1 MATLSRANTG
11 VLSRGNIIQQ
21 NNVLSS
27 PVTED
32 STNNGGVLGG
42 VGYLGEKFAVGFMS
56 SLEGIWDYSAGGIA
70 KLFGADD
77 WAEDQIAND
86 WFGDWY
92 SHPEEWYHPSKG
104 WQIAGDVASGIGN
117 SAASMV
123 GMLAGVGVAAAS
135 GGTLAP
141 LAAGMIGASIAAGLG
156 AAGNATKEAY
166 QKTGTLDG
174 KAFGYGALSGLTE
187 GALEGVTNLLTLGT
201 GKIVKSV
208 AGSLGRNVAKTAAKE
223 AAEAGFKSTVKALG
237 GAMIGEAFEE
247 GMSEALSPYWKR
259 MTYDP
264 SAENA
269 TAEEI
274 GYAAFVGGLSGLFMD
289 GGRIATGTTSSY
301 LKGNALARDG
311 KASEVLE
318 LSDQLSS
325 FQEKNQSD
333 NEAFKYV
340 SETYKKLSESL
351 RSTGGVVSTVGQKRM
366 LGDLQ
371 KANVSAVF
379 TPLVTKS
386 AANIVANADTIA
398 EKLTAYGM
406 KDASGKPLTFTA
418 DQIRA
423 GVDTKNQKTLSKS
436 FAKALESNNVL
447 RTLAVADVTG
457 HLMMDTAKFE
467 QATLMGQKLA
477 SQVDI
482 NRFYETATPAE
493 INAVSDALGIENWAT
508 LTPASLSEKIQNYIT
523 SGGAQAYADT
533 KRAKA
538 AFEAIP
544 AESAQKMPSKLNLT
558 ADGAVRY
565 AEGALS
571 VAIEKRGDSYRI
583 YDYGTGKL
591 TRFVPAET
599 VNSYLSTYR
608 TQVDTAMAQEAAR
621 QREAAEVETFAR
633 KNVSEYKN
641 LGDANQGMIR
651 RLIRSGRAAGISDA
665 DLAIYA
671 RVSAR
676 SGLDIVFDK
685 EATRRGT
692 DANGT
697 AQYADG
703 YYSAAE
709 NRIVVNPE
717 GTRSAERLL
726 IHELD
731 HAIRQSHGVT
741 AYRQALEGV
750 SDEVRQ
756 SIVRNYAGVADA
768 GNRTAL
774 VLDETNARYAEDILS
789 NKHTLERLVAAEPTL
804 KERILSFFKGASSDY
819 ADTPKLSRVA
829 KKYYRTYKKLFDSFA
844 EGNYQGN
851 AYGNIAKNQNAVK
864 NAMKDMTP
872 ATKDLLVENAKT
884 VTEMD
889 LVTNLSGKEFSSD
902 GKTSLKDRVVSF
914 FNSFG
919 NQVYNPDLGDI
930 AVTTSSFRD
939 DKGHGLTYNKVV
951 SFSAIPEVLSNG
963 KIIDIWTPEGKPYT
977 RITVA
982 APISI
987 SGEKYYMGV
996 MVQRDHQSQRM
1007 YLHDVITEKAT
1018 LSFTTE
1024 PTAQNGEGIRDKGH
1038 LFITSILQ
1046 NALNVNK
1053 KSEKTDKKFAL
1064 PDNEADKSD
1073 VETDIKNIV
1082 VRSAYGYGVDAEL
1095 LDFVNSISR
1104 MENQNAISKRKHLI
1118 GKISAKHAKIIED
1131 VFKSEL
1137 GLNIDAKDYTVNIDG
1152 SAVKHI
1158 EEKHGVNGTSDHS
1171 MESKEDVA
1179 RVGWAVNNADSGH
1192 IARTQTGE
1200 VDYSAQ
1206 YKNADGTPSP
1216 KLIIETSIGD
1226 GKFIVAECVPD
1237 TAAKR
1242 IHIISA
1248 RKIKGGNG
1256 QVLNVESTDSPQ
1268 PTSETLL
1275 DGITAN
1281 DSITDSAEKVNRYS
1295 EKTDKKVALPDN
1307 EVTRAMREREDEKKR
1322 NFNYSDPLDMIDS
1335 VAKKKQLYDPNLKD
1349 KLFTNHASLRIDTVD
1364 ELYGIEYYLRK
1375 VGGRADAEF
1384 LVNAARSSIGQAQT
1398 MIGSEQYD
1406 IFSET
1411 PKKLGKGL
1419 VEIIKPIK
1427 MRGDLAYRQF
1437 NEYLLHW
1444 RHIDS
1449 MMLKEPKPIF
1459 FKKQGE
1465 ESIALL
1471 RKESEIRIAELEGI
1485 HPDFKKIAEEVWAYF
1500 KNVNHMRAEAGLTSR
1515 RTEKILNEKY
1525 PHYVPAMRDMSYDG
1539 HKLTQQ
1545 KNIFAVSSTVKKAV
1559 GGDPDILDIFDAGAA
1574 QTKQVIR
1581 AGNINILA
1589 RAIYDAAKKSG
1600 DTTYVDILL
1609 EEDIGDAEAEAAD
1622 IDPIDLRPKDNQIIF
1637 LYNGKKITMNV
1648 AKEIYKGFEG
1658 LSQTTVDF
1666 DSTIM
1671 KAANK
1676 VNSGFKKLVTS
1687 YSPAFLIRNPIRDLQ
1702 DAGLNSK
1709 HPAAFAKVLPRA
1721 YKELYQ
1727 NGEYWKLYRAMGGFS
1742 SSVFES
1748 RGGITATVGKRGFE
1762 SIETLFEVKKGGI
1775 RGAWQKISRP
1785 GKVLLTGIEN
1795 VNAVVEQAT
1804 RLAEFIASI
1813 EAGESAQQ
1821 ALYNSAE
1828 VTTNF
1833 GRRGR
1838 LTKKLNA
1845 TIMPFLNPAI
1855 QGFDKM
1861 FRNVND
1867 VIRGEHVAKGLSTLL
1882 AKVAIIGLVPMI
1894 VNMLMYD
1901 DDEDYEDLRE
1911 EDKENNFL
1919 IKVGDVFI
1927 KIPRGR
1933 VASVIGGAANRVAKA
1948 AKGEDADW
1956 SGYVSNVVAQVTP
1969 VENMSRTIFSPFSD
1983 MKNNITWYGTA
1994 IEGREFETVAPKDRY
2009 DENTSSIAI
2018 AIGQKINYSPKKL
2031 HYLLDQYSGVIGDFI
2046 LPMTTNKA
2054 EKDFLSGNFTLD
2066 PATSNKLSTEFYE
2079 MYDEAQFA
2087 KSAGDD
2093 TAIYQVKYLNQVKK
2107 AISDMYKQKSEIQNS
2122 DLSNVDKLQQTRV
2135 VQILINEAYKTALQ
2149 DYAVYTQAIEATA
2162 TIEEDSRFFN
2172 VLEACESMEAY
2183 ERTVQ
2188 TLRATEATRLMY
2200 GAERALSEYDTQV
2213 YDTCQFLNKAGIEYN
2228 TLYDYY
2234 FTTKGIESD
2243 VDRQGKTISGSK
2255 RKKVVAAINSLDVSV
2270 EKKLLLICA
2279 KGYSIQDGDVRGMS
2293 AERARTRLLRCI
2305 LRMPGVSRA
2314 EKAEFAEMC
2323 GFEVR
2328 NGRIIQKNTS
2338 KS

>member
-1 MATLSRANTG
+1 MATLSRANTS
-11 VLSRGNIIQQ
+11 VLSRGNVIQQ

-27 PVTED
+27 PVTEE

-92 SHPEEWYHPSKG
+92 SHPEEWYNPSKG
-104 WQIAGDVASGIGN
+104 WQTAGDVASGIGT
-117 SAASMV
+117 SLPAIV
-123 GMLAGVGVAAAS
+123 GVGIGAGIAAAS
-135 GGTLAP
+135 GGTLSP
-141 LAAGMIGASIAAGLG
+141 LAAGLISASVATLG

-166 QKTGTLDG
+166 RQTGTLTG
-174 KAFGYGALSGLTE
+174 KEFGYGALSGLTE
-187 GALEGVTNLLTLGT
+187 GALEGVTNALTLGT
-201 GKIVKSV
+201 GKIVKSI
-208 AGSLGRNVAKTAAKE
+208 AGSLGRNLAKTAAKE

-237 GAMIGEAFEE
+237 GAALGEGFEE
-247 GMSEALSPYWKR
+247 AVSTALSPYWKR

-333 NEAFKYV
+333 NEAFKFV
-340 SETYKKLSESL
+340 SDTYKKLSESL
-351 RSTGGVVSTVGQKRM
+351 KSTGGIVSTVGQKKM

-386 AANIVANADTIA
+386 AVNIVANADTIA

-406 KDASGKPLTFTA
+406 KDASGKTLTFTA

-423 GVDTKNQKTLSKS
+423 GIDTKNQKTLSKS

-457 HLMMDTAKFE
+457 RLMMDTAKFE

-508 LTPASLSEKIQNYIT
+508 LTPATFGEKIQAYIT
-523 SGGAQAYADT
+523 NGGAKAYADT

-544 AESAQKMPSKLNLT
+544 AESAQKMPSKLNLA

-565 AEGALS
+565 ADGALS

-583 YDYGTGKL
+583 YDYGTGNL
-591 TRFVPAET
+591 TRFVPAEI
-599 VNSYLSTYR
+599 VNGLLTSYR
-608 TQVDTAMAQEAAR
+608 TQADTVIAQEETR

-633 KNVSEYKN
+633 ENVSEYKN

-665 DLAIYA
+665 DLATYA
-671 RVSAR
+671 SVSAR

-692 DANGT
+692 DASGT

-741 AYRQALEGV
+741 AYRQALDGV

-804 KERILSFFKGASSDY
+804 KERILSFFKGASTDY
-819 ADTPKLSRVA
+819 ADSPKLSGAA

-851 AYGNIAKNQNAVK
+851 AYGVDTNKNAVTNTETDSMHVTGDNEADAPRLTK
-864 NAMKDMTP
+864 TDVDTDRRFALLTDEDLTEYM
-872 ATKDLLVENAKT
+872 ATGKT
-884 VTEMD
+884 LHTRHKKQRMLE
-889 LVTNLSGKEFSSD
+889 SGKKPILTSESEIKEFISNAIQGKAGGEVRAFARVSKRLADAISEVRSTLDMEGDYLEFQADALREAYKVHSSP
-902 GKTSLKDRVVSF
+902 KM
-914 FNSFG
+914 
-919 NQVYNPDLGDI
+919 QGDI
-930 AVTTSSFRD
+930 ALTESDFENLHRHIFDFDGVLSVNDYNGKTEVHIYRRAENGYYQIITVSSSER
-939 DKGHGLTYNKVV
+939 KSLQITKLIGV
-951 SFSAIPEVLSNG
+951 SKEKFEKKYAKKIERNTGSPRMLEASTPSTKARHTAGALSNG
-963 KIIDIWTPEGKPYT
+963 SNSADVLSVVTDESAT
-977 RITVA
+977 TST
-982 APISI
+982 ISI
-987 SGEKYYMGV
+987 TDPDEK
-996 MVQRDHQSQRM
+996 
-1007 YLHDVITEKAT
+1007 
-1018 LSFTTE
+1018 
-1024 PTAQNGEGIRDKGH
+1024 
-1038 LFITSILQ
+1038 
-1046 NALNVNK
+1046 VNRN
-1053 KSEKTDKKFAL
+1053 SEKTDKSF
-1064 PDNEADKSD
+1064 
-1073 VETDIKNIV
+1073 
-1082 VRSAYGYGVDAEL
+1082 
-1095 LDFVNSISR
+1095 
-1104 MENQNAISKRKHLI
+1104 
-1118 GKISAKHAKIIED
+1118 
-1131 VFKSEL
+1131 
-1137 GLNIDAKDYTVNIDG
+1137 
-1152 SAVKHI
+1152 
-1158 EEKHGVNGTSDHS
+1158 
-1171 MESKEDVA
+1171 
-1179 RVGWAVNNADSGH
+1179 
-1192 IARTQTGE
+1192 
-1200 VDYSAQ
+1200 
-1206 YKNADGTPSP
+1206 
-1216 KLIIETSIGD
+1216 
-1226 GKFIVAECVPD
+1226 
-1237 TAAKR
+1237 
-1242 IHIISA
+1242 
-1248 RKIKGGNG
+1248 
-1256 QVLNVESTDSPQ
+1256 
-1268 PTSETLL
+1268 
-1275 DGITAN
+1275 
-1281 DSITDSAEKVNRYS
+1281 
-1295 EKTDKKVALPDN
+1295 ALPDN
-1307 EVTRAMREREDEKKR
+1307 EVTRSIREDEKKR

-1335 VAKKKQLYDPNLKD
+1335 VAKKKQFYDPNLKD

-1406 IFSET
+1406 IFAET

-1427 MRGDLAYRQF
+1427 MRGDFAYRQF

-1515 RTEKILNEKY
+1515 RTEKILNERY

-1581 AGNINILA
+1581 AGNINRLA

-1637 LYNGKKITMNV
+1637 WYNGKKITMNV

-1676 VNSGFKKLVTS
+1676 VNAGFKNLVTS

-1709 HPAAFAKVLPRA
+1709 HPVAFAKALPRA

-1727 NGEYWKLYRAMGGFS
+1727 NGEHWKLYRAMGGFS

-1762 SIETLFEVKKGGI
+1762 SIETLFEIKKGGI
-1775 RGAWQKISRP
+1775 RGVWQKISRP

-1861 FRNVND
+1861 FRNVSD

-1933 VASVIGGAANRVAKA
+1933 VASVIGGAANRVTKA

-1956 SGYVSNVVAQVTP
+1956 SGYASNVVSQVTP

-2172 VLEACESMEAY
+2172 ALEACESMEAY

-2200 GAERALSEYDTQV
+2200 GAERALSEHDTQV

-2270 EKKLLLICA
+2270 EKKLLLICE

-2293 AERARTRLLRCI
+2293 AERARTRLLRYI